1 MALSFNVELDNLWVG
16 TVDTDPEPSAE
27 LDISKYVGNIFINV
41 AQIAG
46 GSDTLAITVQHA
58 TASGGS
64 FASIPA
70 AALFNVGTGDAD
82 TFTDLGA
89 TASDESLGVNR
100 QQLKRYVRVLISDA
114 ANFDHIVSVTA
125 GAMPGYTEQPS

>member
-1 MALSFNVELDNLWVG
+1 MALSFRVDLDNLWVG
-16 TVDTDPEPSAE
+16 TVDTDPEPTAE
-27 LDISKYVGNIFINV
+27 LDVSKYVGNIFINV

-46 GSDTLAITVQHA
+46 GSDTLAVTVQHSL
-58 TASGGS
+58 TSGGT
-64 FASIPA
+64 FAAVPA
-70 AALFNVGTGDAD
+70 AALFNPETGNAD

-89 TASDESLGVNR
+89 TASDETLYLNR

-125 GAMPGYTEQPS
+125 GAMPVHTEQ